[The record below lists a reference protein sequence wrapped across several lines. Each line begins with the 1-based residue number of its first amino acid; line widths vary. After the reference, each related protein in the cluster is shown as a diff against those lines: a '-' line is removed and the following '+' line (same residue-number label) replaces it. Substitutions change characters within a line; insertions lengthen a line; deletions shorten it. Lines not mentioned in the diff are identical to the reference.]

1 MHEIALGNKRQDDK
15 LDLVITIK
23 KFKPSC
29 NLELSFSEP
38 QMWQNV
44 LKKNQQGEAKCFES
58 QGLVCRREK
67 KGYYRSPRRGGKK
80 WRPRGKSI
88 FTSDCSQASFELP
101 SLQQTAWLYMKK
113 CNLFQGNAH
122 L

>member
-1 MHEIALGNKRQDDK
+1 MHEIALGNKRQIDK
-15 LDLVITIK
+15 LDLVIAIK

-67 KGYYRSPRRGGKK
+67 KGYYRSLRGGGKK
-80 WRPRGKSI
+80 ME
-88 FTSDCSQASFELP
+88 TSRKERFHQ
-101 SLQQTAWLYMKK
+101 
-113 CNLFQGNAH
+113 
-122 L
+122 